1 MLKNKNVLVTGGA
14 GFIGSH
20 LVDKLVSQNNE
31 VIVLDNLLRG
41 NKIDIQTN
49 KNINFINGDIRD
61 FETVIKATKNVD
73 IIFHLAA
80 YLGVDDVAKNPI
92 ETMEVETIGTQ
103 NLVKASIKN
112 SINKIIYTSTSGV
125 YGKNE
130 INDAVNEDY
139 QVAPSSSYAIA
150 KRFNEIYLKSITS
163 KYSIETFSLRYFNV
177 YGPRQ
182 DNRMVVPRFFEQ
194 AINNQPIK
202 VYGDGKQ
209 TRDFTFIDDTINAT
223 ILISEKC
230 KKNETFNIA
239 RGFDTSMNQLAQSII
254 KITNSKSEIIH
265 IEAPFLRYD
274 FDVEKRWGD
283 SSKLFKFT
291 NFRPK
296 IDLEEG
302 LTKIYSKINS

>member
-1 MLKNKNVLVTGGA
+1 MLENKKILVTGGA

-20 LVDKLVSQNNE
+20 LVDGLVKKNNE
-31 VIVLDNLLRG
+31 VHVLDNLLRG
-41 NKIDIQTN
+41 NKIDKRIR
-49 KNINFINGDIRD
+49 KNINFINGDVRNFDTI
-61 FETVIKATKNVD
+61 IKITKNIDV
-73 IIFHLAA
+73 IFHLAA

-103 NLVKASIKN
+103 NLVKASIKH

-150 KRFNEIYLKSITS
+150 KRFNEIYLKSITA
-163 KYSIETFSLRYFNV
+163 KYNIDTFSLRYFNV
-177 YGPRQ
+177 YGLRQ
-182 DNRMVVPRFFEQ
+182 DNRMVIPRFFEQ
-194 AINNQPIK
+194 AIKNEPIK

-209 TRDFTFIDDTINAT
+209 TRDFTFIDDTIKAT
-223 ILISEKC
+223 ISIAEQC

-239 RGFDTSMNQLAQSII
+239 RGVDTSMNELAQII
-254 KITNSKSEIIH
+254 VNITNSKSEILH

-283 SSKLFKFT
+283 SSKLYKFT

-296 IDLEEG
+296 IDLIDG
-302 LTKIYSKINS
+302 LNNIYSNINL